1 MFSAEQQSSSN
12 SVSRRAVL
20 LHPKVVSQGEQL
32 TPKPSSSVPVLR
44 CMLFFCLLATNY
56 LAQQHRVGEEQSRL
70 IGSTKKNAI
79 TLFFTLP
86 IKCGQTTFAGAAAR
100 PLLQSLHLYQ
110 PLRKGKVTSLDQ
122 ARENDMKT
130 KLCIVHTF
138 TFLVIEVS
146 IKFYVIMIKF
156 RTLARCRLS
165 NTINKERAQCC
176 EMYCQQTTFLSIQR
190 VKVKIKA
197 LI

>member
-1 MFSAEQQSSSN
+1 MRLFSDFPTLCIMFACRLASADFQSSLSNVVEQQQISQMFSAEQQSSSN

-32 TPKPSSSVPVLR
+32 TPKPSSVPVLR

-130 KLCIVHTF
+130 KLCIIEHLF
-138 TFLVIEVS
+138 TPHVPS
-146 IKFYVIMIKF
+146 
-156 RTLARCRLS
+156 
-165 NTINKERAQCC
+165 Q
-176 EMYCQQTTFLSIQR
+176 
-190 VKVKIKA
+190 
-197 LI
+197 